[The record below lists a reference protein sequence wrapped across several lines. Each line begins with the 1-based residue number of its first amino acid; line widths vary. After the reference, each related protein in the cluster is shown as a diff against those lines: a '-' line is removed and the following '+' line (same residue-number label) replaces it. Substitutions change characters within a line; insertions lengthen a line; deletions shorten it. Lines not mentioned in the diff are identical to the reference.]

1 VLSGS
6 LNHLLA
12 LLGRNALPAPLRL
25 VGERE
30 QLPVGHAG
38 ILSSSVTTSYVPY
51 APASNSRARKTAR
64 HELGDATRLEEFV
77 IDPLTIDSAGEG
89 L

>member
-1 VLSGS
+1 MRGFSP
-6 LNHLLA
+6 
-12 LLGRNALPAPLRL
+12 LP
-25 VGERE
+25 
-30 QLPVGHAG
+30 
-38 ILSSSVTTSYVPY
+38 VTTSCVPY

-64 HELGDATRLEEFV
+64 HELGDATGLEEFV